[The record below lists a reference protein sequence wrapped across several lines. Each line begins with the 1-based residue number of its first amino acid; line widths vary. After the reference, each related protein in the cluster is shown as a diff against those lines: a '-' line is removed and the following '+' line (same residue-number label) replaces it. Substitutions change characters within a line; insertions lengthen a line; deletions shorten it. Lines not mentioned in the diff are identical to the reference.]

1 MTIEEE
7 LISLREQLA
16 QRDELIQQQQALL
29 WEQNVLIEQLRE
41 QHSSL
46 AEQVKSLQDRLSKES
61 HNSHLP
67 PSSDRFGR
75 KPKSLRTKSEKK
87 SGGQPGHPGS
97 SLRWSGSPD
106 EVVEQHVERCEACQ
120 HDLHT
125 VAACHVERRQV
136 VDVPAPRLL
145 VREYCAE
152 HKQCP
157 LCQHITAAPFPHEAA
172 APIQYGPTLAATAV
186 YLTQQQLLPLARAC
200 EVLRDLLGVQMS
212 EGTLCELTQKCAARL
227 VQVEQQIKDALIQA
241 QVIHQDETGWR
252 VAGKR
257 HWMHVTCTPTLTHYQ
272 VHPNRGQAALDA
284 IGILPAFTGISIHDG
299 WASSFLYP
307 CGHAC
312 CNVHLLRDLLSLAE
326 EQGCQWAADLK
337 SLLLD
342 MKEAT
347 KPARDQEKHWLDPLE
362 VADWE
367 GQFLHILDE
376 GDLAHPRATA
386 PPGTRGRSK
395 QSPARN
401 LLDRLRKDQQAFLCF
416 LEDLRVDF
424 DNNQAERDV
433 RMVKLQQKMAGC
445 FRTVLGAQAFSRIRG
460 YLSTLR
466 KQDIPLLS
474 ARPRHFLWASC
485 SSFTLADLGSNTQF
499 TNRLK
504 VRHRGPRL
512 SIFVRTFS
520 LFTTRGFAS
529 PERKTRERKKD
540 SLAKS
545 NR

>member
-1 MTIEEE
+1 MTAEEE
-7 LISLREQLA
+7 LIQLRQENRLLQEQASLHQETMSLQ
-16 QRDELIQQQQALL
+16 QELIKRQQEQITLLERELSLQQQHMTQ
-29 WEQNVLIEQLRE
+29 LIEQ
-41 QHSSL
+41 
-46 AEQVKSLQDRLSKES
+46 VKVLHERLSKDS

-87 SGGQPGHPGS
+87 SGGQPGHPGA
-97 SLRWSGSPD
+97 SLRWSCSPD
-106 EVVEQHVERCEACQ
+106 EVVEQHVEQCEVCQ
-120 HDLHT
+120 HNLHT

-136 VDVPAPRLL
+136 VDVPAPRLI
-145 VREYCAE
+145 VREYGAE
-152 HKQCP
+152 QKQCP
-157 LCQHITAAPFPHEAA
+157 VCQHITAAPFPPEAA

-200 EVLRDLLGVQMS
+200 EVLYDLLGVQMS
-212 EGTLCELTQKCAARL
+212 EGTLCELTQKCAAQL
-227 VQVEQQIKDALIQA
+227 VQVEQQIKAALIQA
-241 QVIHQDETGWR
+241 QVIHQDETGLR

-257 HWMHVTCTPTLTHYQ
+257 HWMHVTCTASLTHYQ
-272 VHPNRGQAALDA
+272 VHSSRGQAALEA

-299 WASSFLYP
+299 WASYFLYP
-307 CGHAC
+307 CVHAC
-312 CNVHLLRDLLSLAE
+312 CNVHLLRELIFLAQ
-326 EQGCQWAADLK
+326 EQGCQWATDLK

-347 KPARDQEKHWLDPLE
+347 QQAREQGKHWLDPLE

-401 LLDRLRKDQQAFLCF
+401 LLDRLRKYQPAFLCF

-433 RMVKLQQKMAGC
+433 RMVKLQQKISGC

-474 ARPRHFLWASC
+474 ALQA
-485 SSFTLADLGSNTQF
+485 
-499 TNRLK
+499 
-504 VRHRGPRL
+504 
-512 SIFVRTFS
+512 TFCGHPVLPS
-520 LFTTRGFAS
+520 L
-529 PERKTRERKKD
+529 
-540 SLAKS
+540 
-545 NR
+545 